1 MASEYLTLGRGE
13 VWFAPF
19 ASGTKTPKGYRF
31 LGNCPAFNLNVTFEE
46 LNHFDSTNGFR
57 EEDESIITQRQIM
70 STITCDDLKPQNLA
84 WFFMGSDSTVT
95 QSSVTGETY
104 DIADVEFDTVY
115 QIGAADGTPTGL
127 RSVTVDSVEA
137 DPTGTPVSF
146 TEDDDY
152 EIVDADR
159 GLIRFLDSG
168 NYSEGDTV
176 QITYDLAAV
185 SSPQV
190 VSGRAQIE
198 GALMFLAKNAAGNNV
213 DYRMPYAKI
222 RPTGDLALIGED
234 WATMEFDVKG
244 LVLANRQLLYANGQ
258 PVA

>member
-19 ASGTKTPKGYRF
+19 ASGTKNPKGYRF
-31 LGNCPAFNLNVTFEE
+31 LGNCPAFNLNVSFEE

-57 EEDESIITQRQIM
+57 EEDQSVITQRQIM

-84 WFFMGSDSTVT
+84 WFFMGSESMVSQSTAN
-95 QSSVTGETY
+95 GETY

-115 QIGAADGTPTGL
+115 QIGVTDSTPTGV
-127 RSVTVDSVEA
+127 RSVTVNSVEA
-137 DPTGTPVSF
+137 DPSGTPVSL
-146 TEDDDY
+146 TAGTDY

-159 GLIRFLDSG
+159 GLIRFIDSG
-168 NYSEGDTV
+168 NYSAGDTV

-185 SSPQV
+185 SAPQV
-190 VSGRAQIE
+190 VSGRSQIE
-198 GALMFLAKNAAGNNV
+198 GALMFLAKNAVGNNV

-222 RPTGDLALIGED
+222 RPTGDLALIGEE
-234 WATMEFDVKG
+234 WTSMEFDVKG
-244 LVLANRQLLYANGQ
+244 LLLPNRQLLYANGQ